1 MNTKQHAQAYL
12 NNLSIKGKT
21 PTGEVQKLKT
31 QVIDQNL
38 KKSEEFFDDF
48 MQEVTNVVKTYHRL
62 P

>member
-31 QVIDQNL
+31 
-38 KKSEEFFDDF
+38 
-48 MQEVTNVVKTYHRL
+48 
-62 P
+62 